1 LVEIQFDFGFGQIL
15 DRLVVVEV
23 VNLVNSSEV
32 KGLSLLDVILV
43 LSSEDLCLL
52 EDLDEIG
59 LGIRSKYSF
68 EALEFSQL
76 LGIQF
81 FYF

>member
-1 LVEIQFDFGFGQIL
+1 MVEVQFDFGFGKIL
-15 DRLVVVEV
+15 ERLVVVEV

-68 EALEFSQL
+68 EAL
-76 LGIQF
+76 
-81 FYF
+81 